1 MFDAD
6 KFRNG
11 IRERLRGAFEQGCQK
26 RGFSIDELDAA
37 PTMYSDT
44 LARLEKQ
51 KAKLDARI
59 AKEKETLAKKA
70 STQQQQQQQQQQQP
84 QQRIGNVD
92 GGQMLERD
100 NPISVD
106 SMKGIMKFAEPDELA
121 FAIKS
126 LDRSEL
132 NIFISGLQQ
141 EALEVL
147 SQAVQRASGSDG
159 SPEVSGGENGLEAS
173 PEPTNGVD
181 GEEGNLQ
188 LADL

>member
-1 MFDAD
+1 MFDSD

-59 AKEKETLAKKA
+59 AKEKEALAKKA
-70 STQQQQQQQQQQQP
+70 STQQQQQQQQQP
-84 QQRIGNVD
+84 QQQIGNID

-100 NPISVD
+100 DPISVD

-132 NIFISGLQQ
+132 NTFINGLQQ

-147 SQAVQRASGSDG
+147 SQAVQRASGSDR

-173 PEPTNGVD
+173 PEPTNGVN